1 MIESFLIFLIFQAE
15 IREEEQK
22 NEEDQKPHNTFLI
35 ELNPVLSPG
44 KDRDGGQENTK
55 YLIEEGRI
63 ETELERVFHQ
73 LREGQK
79 IR

>member
-35 ELNPVLSPG
+35 ELNPVLSPS
-44 KDRDGGQENTK
+44 KDSDGGQENTK